1 MKQFPKPI
9 MATRGL
15 RPSLEETRKYQTL
28 YQNFIDLYPD
38 SQDKLDAA
46 GLPMEPIQW
55 TQLLKNK
62 SLIKIIKTE
71 TTTCEY
77 YNHLSSG

>member
-1 MKQFPKPI
+1 

-15 RPSLEETRKYQTL
+15 GRSLEEIRKYQTL

-38 SQDKLDAA
+38 SPGKLDAA
-46 GLPMEPIQW
+46 GLPMDPIQW